1 MPQTYQQSQS
11 HAIHV
16 ISRFTAWLLAPSL
29 ALVLTIAFS
38 LSPASASASSLA
50 SSGGLALQV
59 NAGFGAYYRN
69 GSWVPLYIT
78 LRNNGP
84 DFSGTLSTSNLESS
98 IWQDTFTMIPSSNY
112 HEPITVPHGTQKQ
125 FTMYLPLISTFGA
138 TNILMQL
145 LDSHGNVVQSQN
157 ATLHQLDAEDVF
169 VGLLSDQATGF
180 DPLRTLTLPSQNG
193 SVLIQFL
200 NAQNMPGMAAVLANF
215 NLIVLDTFATSSLTH
230 EQLRALQIWVQQGGT
245 LIEIGGPQWQQ
256 TLDPLPASLL
266 PVKIHGTSI
275 LPAGTQL
282 LPGGG
287 PTAGSTGLPVSTGK
301 LQESVTASTATVL
314 AGART
319 ILSAGTMPLIVQ
331 DEAGQGLIYYL
342 AYDPTIEPI
351 VDWPGAAALW
361 KGLVIRS
368 LGEQLLHSSFSPGLS
383 AGIPYYLAKL
393 QHLLLSN
400 PIPAPW
406 ILLLLFLGYLAI
418 LGPVRWFIMRRTKRR
433 NWGWRIALSTIIIF
447 SLLNYT
453 VALSQQ
459 GDSMFGNSLSIIQL
473 AHGGSF
479 AHSTTYLGVYVPF
492 VSANKNIQVHLPD
505 GMLVQPFVGSALQ
518 QEPVNITATSDGM
531 QVDVSDT
538 TIRELDA
545 LQTEQDLSMQGSII
559 SHLVLGQETLT
570 GTVTN
575 MLHTALSDVY
585 VLMPHSFARIGNL
598 GPGQTSSVSLPL
610 SLPSINGGLPQ
621 CESLVKQMVGSNTDI
636 LTEYDH
642 LFSRSFTQSLSER
655 QRHLNLLAF
664 LLTALQCNNPP
675 LEATGL
681 SATLIGWANQP
692 LDGVNA
698 VTFNGIHPGG
708 LHETALLTPLDITY
722 PAGSVTLPSDMLPGR
737 LVDIEAQGIRLLSPA
752 SYALAGGQVT
762 FEYSMPTSEHLHIQ
776 KITFSEPTDS
786 SIPPNT
792 GPGSPFISTTHISLY
807 NWQSN
812 SWDAIS
818 LTQSASYTTQ
828 NATAYLGPD
837 GRILVQYVNHAS
849 GFNEIAFTKPSL
861 TITGI
866 ASSS

>member
-1 MPQTYQQSQS
+1 MPQTYQRSQS
-11 HAIHV
+11 HPMPIA
-16 ISRFTAWLLAPSL
+16 SRFTVWLLVLPL

-38 LSPASASASSLA
+38 SPLASASASSQA

-59 NAGFGAYYRN
+59 NAGFSAYYRN
-69 GSWVPLYIT
+69 GSWVPFYIT
-78 LRNNGP
+78 VSNNGP
-84 DFSGTLSTSNLESS
+84 DFSGTLLTSNPESS

-112 HEPITVPHGTQKQ
+112 HEPITVSHGTQKQ
-125 FTMYLPLISTFGA
+125 FTMYLPMSSSFGA
-138 TNILMQL
+138 ANILMQL
-145 LDSHGNVVQSQN
+145 LDSHGNVVRSQN
-157 ATLHQLDAEDVF
+157 AMLHQLNPEDVF
-169 VGLLSDQATGF
+169 VGLLSNQTTGF
-180 DPLRTLTLPSQNG
+180 DPLRSLALPNQNG

-200 NAQNMPGMAAVLANF
+200 NAQTLPAMAAVLANF

-256 TLDPLPASLL
+256 TLDSLPAGLL
-266 PVKIHGTSI
+266 PVKIYGTSI

-282 LPGGG
+282 LPAGG
-287 PTAGSTGLPVSTGK
+287 PAASSSGIPVSSGK
-301 LQESVTASTATVL
+301 LQKPVTVSTATVM

-319 ILSAGTMPLIVQ
+319 ILSDGTIPLIVQ
-331 DEAGQGLIYYL
+331 AGAGQGLIYYL
-342 AYDPTIEPI
+342 AYDPTLEPI
-351 VDWPGAAALW
+351 VDWPGAASLW
-361 KGLVIRS
+361 KGLIIRS
-368 LGEQLLHSSFSPGLS
+368 LGEQLLPQGFSPGLS

-400 PIPAPW
+400 PVPAPW
-406 ILLLLFLGYLAI
+406 ILLLLFLSYLAI
-418 LGPVRWFIMRRTKRR
+418 LGPVGWLIMRRTKRQH
-433 NWGWRIALSTIIIF
+433 WGWRIALSTIITF

-492 VSANKNIQVHLPD
+492 VSADKNIQVHLPD

-531 QVDVSDT
+531 QVDITDT

-545 LQTEQDLSMQGSII
+545 LQTEQDLSLQGSII
-559 SHLVLGQETLT
+559 SHLVLGQEILT

-575 MLHTALSDVY
+575 MFHTALSDVY
-585 VLMPHSFARIGNL
+585 VLMPHSYARIGNL
-598 GPGQTSSVSLPL
+598 GPGQTSTVRLPL
-610 SLPSINGGLPQ
+610 PLLSSNEGLPQ
-621 CESLVKQMVGSNTDI
+621 CESLVNQLVANNTGI
-636 LTEYDH
+636 RTEYDH
-642 LFSRSFTQSLSER
+642 LFSRGFPQSLSER

-664 LLTALQCNNPP
+664 LLTALQCSDPP
-675 LEATGL
+675 LAATGS

-692 LDGVNA
+692 LDGVHA

-708 LHETALLTPLDITY
+708 LHETALLAPLDITY
-722 PAGSVTLPSDMLPGR
+722 SVGPVTLPSDMLPGR

-762 FEYSMPTSEHLHIQ
+762 FEYSVPTSEHFHVQ
-776 KITFSEPTDS
+776 KITFSEPADS
-786 SIPPNT
+786 SIPSNL
-792 GPGSPFISTTHISLY
+792 GPGSPFSSTAHISLY
-807 NWQSN
+807 NWQRS
-812 SWDAIS
+812 SWDAIK
-818 LTQSASYTTQ
+818 LTQSTSYTTQ
-828 NATAYLGPD
+828 NAKAYLGPD
-837 GRILVQYVNHAS
+837 RRILMQYVNQAS

-861 TITGI
+861 TLTGI
-866 ASSS
+866 VTR